1 MKQKPNTPGECGQ
14 RGSVGFSGHTTRGPA
29 AKQFCAGSSG
39 CLVVTREKKVL
50 KPGCMAE
57 ERLPEKLTGAFH
69 LRKPSS
75 QKYCFLLNVLYKIP
89 HLFCLD

>member
-1 MKQKPNTPGECGQ
+1 MWPMWP
-14 RGSVGFSGHTTRGPA
+14 VGFSGHIIRGPA
-29 AKQFCAGSSG
+29 AWQFCASSSRY
-39 CLVVTREKKVL
+39 LVVTREKKVL
-50 KPGCMAE
+50 KPGCMSE